1 MEAQVRPGAQAAHPV
16 CKRFGS
22 FCLRGL
28 YTTGLCHLLFNTR
41 LLQPETIQ

>member
-22 FCLRGL
+22 VLSSWM

-41 LLQPETIQ
+41 LLKPETIQ